1 MKEYFEKA
9 IQRIRSLK
17 EIVSEKE
24 WNDIAREE
32 NLLSSESIKYI
43 SQRDFNTLQKEVR
56 ASQSSSYK
64 WKILVEKIN
73 TFLTHQYRIK
83 QKCTEM
89 KKQEKSVI
97 SIL

>member
-56 ASQSSSYK
+56 ASWAGSLK
-64 WKILVEKIN
+64 WKKLGEKFN
-73 TFLTHQYRIK
+73 TFLTH
-83 QKCTEM
+83 
-89 KKQEKSVI
+89 
-97 SIL
+97 

>member
-1 MKEYFEKA
+1 MKEEYLKA

-43 SQRDFNTLQKEVR
+43 SGKDFNRLQKEVR
-56 ASQSSSYK
+56 AS
-64 WKILVEKIN
+64 
-73 TFLTHQYRIK
+73 
-83 QKCTEM
+83 
-89 KKQEKSVI
+89 
-97 SIL
+97 